1 MRVAIRRTLR
11 VGAQAGTELEDLGVV
26 PDELHSMTRDDILK
40 KNVDLME
47 HAGKLLASMPVVQ
60 MAIKVAAGAGDTL
73 KIQVDTQNIDRLD
86 FYLDSRPQRSEQ
98 VSAQANNVAVE
109 LTRKGGKVLQL
120 QGFQQDKLVAA
131 RRMAL

>member
-1 MRVAIRRTLR
+1 
-11 VGAQAGTELEDLGVV
+11 
-26 PDELHSMTRDDILK
+26 MTRDDILK

-47 HAGKLLASMPVVQ
+47 HAGKLLASMPVFQ

-120 QGFQQDKLVAA
+120 QGFLQDKLVAA

>member
-47 HAGKLLASMPVVQ
+47 HAGQLLASMPVVQ

-86 FYLDSRPQRSEQ
+86 FYLDSRPQRSEP
-98 VSAQANNVAVE
+98 VSAQANSVAVE
-109 LTRKGGKVLQL
+109 MTGKGGKVLQL

-131 RRMAL
+131 RRVAL